1 MKLLLTFA
9 LFITYNLAFGQDKS
23 SVYTLIRSLEKSPDD
38 TLLFNRIVDKIKST
52 EQTDDSTAVQLERIH
67 EILKNQPQGKRQ
79 IFVNIQ
85 LSNALVSQ
93 GKYSKALPF
102 LYEAEKQAKKLNDY
116 DKLCSIYNIL
126 GNTHLAL
133 KNNNKQKESYKKCYD
148 LGVKHHL
155 PKHIAFGAAGLG
167 NYYYTVKSYA
177 LANIWD
183 KRAMEY
189 FDKLHIEYASCII
202 RCNMAGNYRLMGQ
215 LDEAEKMLEESFS
228 WEKRA
233 NFNYASY
240 GLYKEK
246 GDLAFVRKNYPEAV
260 DAYLRAREIVMIDK
274 ANHDISEINL
284 LLSKAYEKL
293 GDYKSSTEALKI
305 HLQFKDSVFNEESQ
319 KSILDL
325 EEKYKSEQKDAEIK
339 LLNQSNT
346 LNKTEL
352 EKKRITIYAFIGFGV
367 LLVIMLVFFVRSN
380 INKQKTNILLEQKN
394 QIIEE
399 KRKEIV
405 DSINYAKRIQFTLLA
420 SNNLLRNN
428 LSNYFVFFQPKDI
441 VSGDFYWAIRTEKY
455 FYLAVC
461 DCTGHGVPGAFMSIL
476 NLNFLKEAITEKQ
489 ITEPGEI
496 FDFVRARLIE
506 NFSEDNYSDGMD
518 GILLRFDNS
527 SAQGGSSTGTKNIRY
542 AGANRAPVLI
552 SEQGTE
558 ILPYD
563 KMPVGNGI
571 RKTNFGTYDLN
582 YSGKSQ
588 LYLFTDGFADQFGGP
603 NGKKFKYKQLQTL
616 LEKFRTETTI
626 NQRAILEDTFA
637 HWMGELEQVD
647 DVCVFGITLE

>member
-1 MKLLLTFA
+1 MKLLFTFA
-9 LFITYNLAFGQDKS
+9 LFIIGNLAFGQENGLYS
-23 SVYTLIRSLEKSPDD
+23 LMRSLEKSPAD
-38 TLLFNRIVDKIKST
+38 TIMLNKVLDKIRNTK
-52 EQTDDSTAVQLERIH
+52 QTDDSTATQLEKVRKI
-67 EILKNQPQGKRQ
+67 IKNEPLNVKQ
-79 IFVNIQ
+79 ITVNIH
-85 LSNALVSQ
+85 LGRVLVNQ
-93 GKYSKALPF
+93 GKYSKALSF
-102 LYEAEKQAKKLNDY
+102 LYEAEKQAKELNDY
-116 DKLCSIYNIL
+116 DKLGSIYNTL
-126 GNTHLAL
+126 GNAQLAL
-133 KNNNKQKESYKKCYD
+133 KNYPKTKDSYKKCYD
-148 LGVKHHL
+148 IGVKHHFS
-155 PKHIAFGAAGLG
+155 KHIALGAAGLG
-167 NYYYTVKSYA
+167 NYYFKIKSYA
-177 LANIWD
+177 LSNVWNR
-183 KRAMEY
+183 RAKVY
-189 FDKLHIEYASCII
+189 LDKLGIAYASCII

-215 LDEAEKMLEESFS
+215 LEQAEKMLEESFS

-246 GDLAFVRKNYPEAV
+246 GELAFARRNYSDAV
-260 DAYLRAREIVMIDK
+260 DSYLKAKELAIREK

-284 LLSKAYEKL
+284 LLSQAYEKL
-293 GDYKSSTEALKI
+293 GDYKSSTDALKV

-339 LLNQSNT
+339 LLNKSNT

-367 LLVIMLVFFVRSN
+367 LLVLMLVFFVRSN
-380 INKQKTNILLEQKN
+380 INKQKTNQLLEQKN
-394 QIIEE
+394 LIIEE

-527 SAQGGSSTGTKNIRY
+527 AGSTTGTKKIRY
-542 AGANRAPVLI
+542 AGANRGPVLV
-552 SEQGTE
+552 SDEGTQL
-558 ILPYD
+558 LPYD

-571 RKTNFGTYDLN
+571 RKTNFATYDLN
-582 YSGKSQ
+582 YSRKSQ

-603 NGKKFKYKQLQTL
+603 KGKKFKYKQLQTL
-616 LEKFRTETTI
+616 LEQFKTETTI

-637 HWMGELEQVD
+637 RWMGELEQVD

>member
-1 MKLLLTFA
+1 
-9 LFITYNLAFGQDKS
+9 
-23 SVYTLIRSLEKSPDD
+23 
-38 TLLFNRIVDKIKST
+38 
-52 EQTDDSTAVQLERIH
+52 
-67 EILKNQPQGKRQ
+67 
-79 IFVNIQ
+79 
-85 LSNALVSQ
+85 
-93 GKYSKALPF
+93 
-102 LYEAEKQAKKLNDY
+102 
-116 DKLCSIYNIL
+116 
-126 GNTHLAL
+126 
-133 KNNNKQKESYKKCYD
+133 
-148 LGVKHHL
+148 
-155 PKHIAFGAAGLG
+155 
-167 NYYYTVKSYA
+167 
-177 LANIWD
+177 
-183 KRAMEY
+183 
-189 FDKLHIEYASCII
+189 
-202 RCNMAGNYRLMGQ
+202 MAGNYRLMGQ
-215 LDEAEKMLEESFS
+215 LEQAEKMLEESFS

-246 GDLAFVRKNYPEAV
+246 GELAFARRNYSDAV
-260 DAYLRAREIVMIDK
+260 DSYLKAKELAIREK

-284 LLSKAYEKL
+284 LLSQAYEKL
-293 GDYKSSTEALKI
+293 GDYKSSTDALKV

-339 LLNQSNT
+339 LLNKSNT
-346 LNKTEL
+346 LNTTEL

-367 LLVIMLVFFVRSN
+367 LLVLMLVFFVRSN
-380 INKQKTNILLEQKN
+380 INKQKTNQLLEQKN
-394 QIIEE
+394 LIIEE

-476 NLNFLKEAITEKQ
+476 NLSFLKEAITEKQ

-527 SAQGGSSTGTKNIRY
+527 ANSTTGPKKIRY
-542 AGANRAPVLI
+542 AGANRGPVLV
-552 SEQGTE
+552 SDEGTQL
-558 ILPYD
+558 LPYD

-571 RKTNFGTYDLN
+571 RKTNFATYDLN
-582 YSGKSQ
+582 YSRKNQ

-603 NGKKFKYKQLQTL
+603 KGKKFKYKQLQTL
-616 LEKFRTETTI
+616 LEKFKTETTI

-637 HWMGELEQVD
+637 RWMGELEQVD

>member
-1 MKLLLTFA
+1 MMKFLLTCS
-9 LFITYNLAFGQDKS
+9 LFLFFNLAFGQGKNAL
-23 SVYTLIRSLEKSPDD
+23 YPLLQKLEKSPGD
-38 TLLFNRIVDKIKST
+38 TIILNKVLENIKNSK
-52 EQTDDSTAVQLERIH
+52 QTDDSTSAQLEKVRSI
-67 EILKNQPQGKRQ
+67 IKSQPTNVKQ
-79 IFVNIQ
+79 IIVNIQ
-85 LSNALVSQ
+85 LARDLVNL

-102 LYEAEKQAKKLNDY
+102 LYEAEKQAKKLKDY
-116 DKLCSIYNIL
+116 DKLCSIYNTL
-126 GNTHLAL
+126 GNAHLAL
-133 KNNNKQKESYKKCYD
+133 KNNQKQKDSYKKCYD
-148 LGVKHHL
+148 IGVKHHF
-155 PKHIAFGAAGLG
+155 PNHIAFGAAGLG
-167 NYYYTVKSYA
+167 NYYFTIKSYA
-177 LANIWD
+177 LANAWD
-183 KRAMEY
+183 ERAMVN

-202 RCNMAGNYRLMGQ
+202 RCNMAGNYRLLGQ
-215 LDEAEKMLEESFS
+215 LDKAEKMLEESFS

-233 NFNYASY
+233 NFSYASY

-246 GDLAFVRKNYPEAV
+246 GELAFVRKQYADAV
-260 DAYLRAREIVMIDK
+260 DSYLKAQALVINEK

-293 GDYKSSTEALKI
+293 GDFKSSTAALKI

-325 EEKYKSEQKDAEIK
+325 EEKYKSEQKDAKIQF
-339 LLNQSNT
+339 LNQSNT

-352 EKKRITIYAFIGFGV
+352 EKKRITIYAFIGLGV
-367 LLVIMLVFFVRSN
+367 FLIFIIIFFVRSN
-380 INKQKTNILLEQKN
+380 IAKQKINQLLEHKN

-518 GILLRFDNS
+518 GILLRFDN
-527 SAQGGSSTGTKNIRY
+527 TTKDIVY

-552 SEQGTE
+552 NEQGTQ

-603 NGKKFKYKQLQTL
+603 NGKKFKYKQLQAI
-616 LEKFRTETTI
+616 LENMTSETSI

-637 HWMGELEQVD
+637 RWMGELEQVD